1 MNATISMLIAALSF
15 SFCPLL
21 YALSL
26 TGASAMTQAL
36 YVQIAVTV
44 VASIGLVGLRRN
56 MSAFIA
62 PTKELFKLPWETWTV
77 IILSGVAGYMGTLF
91 FLWSLKYMSEAGAA
105 IIMESWPILAVFIA
119 PVLMRN
125 HTNRIRLVDVFIIG
139 LIIFGALM
147 INGSDANMSV
157 GQFIDNPFFMF
168 QDRSFENYIGIFCAF
183 MSAFCYAWAGS
194 SRPYFSALLP
204 FEYRKK
210 HFSKGAP
217 FFETLYSFWLTC
229 LSAMP
234 IAIVVNI
241 FMDESL
247 LISQSNIIISLSLGI
262 CLTIMGCM
270 YAYSLMVSN
279 TSMIN
284 LLWYIAPILATLWL
298 VIFGYSQITPLFI
311 LGGGLIIGANLLLVL
326 SSKKK
331 TTDE

>member
-204 FEYRKK
+204 FE
-210 HFSKGAP
+210 
-217 FFETLYSFWLTC
+217 
-229 LSAMP
+229 
-234 IAIVVNI
+234 
-241 FMDESL
+241 SL